1 MKTSGNTI
9 LITGGASGIGRGLAE
24 AFHKLGN
31 QVIIAGRRKSKLE
44 EVTRA
49 NPGMDAVELDVTD
62 ARHIQS
68 VAQALI
74 AKYPALNVVIN
85 NAGIMP
91 FDQAG
96 SGDLDDQQAVHL
108 VTTNL
113 LGPVRVSAAFVEHLK
128 QQPQSWL
135 INNSS
140 VLAFLP
146 LAGNALYS
154 ATKAAIHS
162 YTMSQ
167 RFALRDSS
175 VRVLEIAPPWVDT
188 DLIHKS
194 GDPRAM
200 PLDAFIAQTMAK
212 LAGATAD
219 TTEVLVDAVV
229 PLRDNPGSKEHV
241 LFTQFNQSLVDNPI
255 PVA

>member
-1 MKTSGNTI
+1 MKLSGNT
-9 LITGGASGIGRGLAE
+9 LFITGGTSGIGRALAE
-24 AFHKLGN
+24 ALHRRGN
-31 QVIIAGRRKSKLE
+31 KVIVAGRRKALLDE
-44 EVTRA
+44 IA
-49 NPGMDAVELDVTD
+49 QQNPGIDTVELDIGD
-62 ARHIQS
+62 AAQIRT
-68 VAQALI
+68 VAAQLI
-74 AKYPALNVVIN
+74 ERYPALNVVIN

-91 FDQAG
+91 FDDAG
-96 SGDLDDQQAVHL
+96 GPLDDEQAVQL

-128 QQPQSWL
+128 QQPDATI

-140 VLAFLP
+140 VLAYVP
-146 LAGNALYS
+146 LAATALYS

-162 YTMSQ
+162 YTLSQ

-188 DLIHKS
+188 DLVHKS

-200 PLDAFIAQTMAK
+200 PVDAFVAETLK
-212 LAGATAD
+212 LLETA
-219 TTEVLVDAVV
+219 TTEVVV
-229 PLRDNPGSKEHV
+229 EAGKPLRDNAGPNEHAFV
-241 LFTQFNQSLVDNPI
+241 EQFNQFIADNPI

>member
-1 MKTSGNTI
+1 MKLTGNTVF
-9 LITGGASGIGRGLAE
+9 ITGATSGIGRALAE
-24 AFHKLGN
+24 AFHRLGN
-31 QVIIAGRRKSKLE
+31 QVIVAGRR
-44 EVTRA
+44 RA
-49 NPGMDAVELDVTD
+49 LLDELVAAHPGMDAVELDVAD
-62 ARHIQS
+62 AASIRRAAQQVVARH
-68 VAQALI
+68 
-74 AKYPALNVVIN
+74 PTLNVVVN

-91 FDQAG
+91 FDDASAG
-96 SGDLDDQQAVHL
+96 ALDDAQAELL
-108 VTTNL
+108 VDTNL

-128 QQPQSWL
+128 RQPEAWI

-140 VLAFLP
+140 VLAFVP
-146 LAGNALYS
+146 LAATALYS

-162 YTMSQ
+162 YTLSQ
-167 RFALRDSS
+167 RFMLRDST

-200 PLDAFIAQTMAK
+200 PLDAFIAQTLDK
-212 LAGATAD
+212 LATA

-229 PLRDNPGSKEHV
+229 PLRDNPGSGEHALV
-241 LFTQFNQSLVDNPI
+241 EQFNLALVANPI